1 MPSPEPDDR
10 DDRDDLT
17 VSESTAAVGRGLPLS
32 PWADLRAAGRDRLT
46 WILGLAAFF
55 DGISDNW
62 IHAVLLGSVAAAVGR
77 DAARQSRGIPPPAAI
92 PLLGPPS
99 AASRGRWL
107 ALGAMAALA
116 AYAVAAGTFTRY
128 SWPATMAILLP
139 GSAALVVGW
148 QGPLRPV
155 PLPRAPDPVG
165 VRAWA
170 AVFVAAGL
178 WELSA
183 LLQQPTLR
191 VSSEAHPT
199 ISFLMD
205 PVLATHPGRSV
216 ALACWLGMGWWLL
229 NRAPAEQGRSTS

>member
-1 MPSPEPDDR
+1 MPIPEP

-17 VSESTAAVGRGLPLS
+17 VSESTAAVGRGSPLS
-32 PWADLRAAGRDRLT
+32 LWVDLRAGTRDPLV

-77 DAARQSRGIPPPAAI
+77 DAARQSRGIAPPAAI

-99 AASRGRWL
+99 PPSRGRWL
-107 ALGAMAALA
+107 ALGAMASLA

-128 SWPATMAILLP
+128 SWPATMTILLP
-139 GSAALVVGW
+139 ASAALIVGW
-148 QGPLRPV
+148 QGPLRPARLLS
-155 PLPRAPDPVG
+155 PPDPVG
-165 VRAWA
+165 VRAWT

-205 PVLATHPGRSV
+205 PVLATHLGRSV
-216 ALACWLGMGWWLL
+216 ALAGWLGMGWWLL
-229 NRAPAEQGRSTS
+229 NRAPADPGRGTS

>member
-1 MPSPEPDDR
+1 MPSPGPDDH
-10 DDRDDLT
+10 DDLT
-17 VSESTAAVGRGLPLS
+17 VSESTAAVGRGSTLS
-32 PWADLRAAGRDRLT
+32 LWADLRAAARDRLV

-77 DAARQSRGIPPPAAI
+77 DAARETRGFPAPDAV
-92 PLLGPPS
+92 PLLGARS
-99 AASRGRWL
+99 APSRGRWSP
-107 ALGAMAALA
+107 LA
-116 AYAVAAGTFTRY
+116 APVVLAGYAITAGLFDRY
-128 SWPATMAILLP
+128 SWPATAAILLP
-139 GSAALVVGW
+139 ASAVLVVGW
-148 QGPLRPV
+148 QGPLRPA
-155 PLPRAPDPVG
+155 PLPDPPDPVG

-183 LLQQPTLR
+183 LLQQPTLM

-205 PVLATHPGRSV
+205 PVLATHLGRSI
-216 ALACWLGMGWWLL
+216 ALGVWLGAGWWLL
-229 NRAPAEQGRSTS
+229 SRAPAEPGGGTA